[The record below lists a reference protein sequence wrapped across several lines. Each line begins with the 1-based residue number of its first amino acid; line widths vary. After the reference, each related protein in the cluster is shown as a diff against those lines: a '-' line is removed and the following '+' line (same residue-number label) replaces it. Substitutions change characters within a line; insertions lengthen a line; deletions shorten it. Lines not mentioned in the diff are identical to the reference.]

1 MASLFKLMT
10 MNKTFSFIIPIYN
23 RPEEMKELLDSLCNQ
38 DTDVF
43 EVVVVED
50 GSTNTSEKVVAS
62 FKDRLSISYFFKAN
76 SGPGA
81 SRNFGMKR
89 AKGNYFIILDSDCV
103 LPSGYLSAVE
113 SYLAH
118 HKVDFFGGPDAADN
132 SFSIL
137 QKAINFTMTSFLT
150 TAGIRGSAKAMQKF
164 EPRSFNMGISKEAF
178 LSSGGFGRI
187 HPGEDPD
194 LSIRLWELGYVSSF
208 IEKAFVFHKR
218 RISWRLFFKQVH
230 AFGSVRPILMKQYPK
245 YAKPIFWLPTLFVLF
260 ILLGVIL
267 GLLGFKWP
275 LILLGGYFGLLFVSA
290 LIKEVSFFVALSVV
304 PAFFIQMFAYGWG
317 FLKTK
322 IRLLQSNKPFEEM
335 FPNLYFK
342 KGDE

>member
-1 MASLFKLMT
+1 MASLFKVMT

-23 RPEEMKELLDSLCNQ
+23 RPEEMKELLESLCDQ

-43 EVVVVED
+43 EVVVIED
-50 GSTNTSEKVVAS
+50 GSTNTSEKIVAS
-62 FKDRLSISYFFKAN
+62 FNDRLPVSYFFKTN

-103 LPSGYLSAVE
+103 LPPGYLSAVK
-113 SYLAH
+113 SFLASH
-118 HKVDFFGGPDAADN
+118 EVDFFGGPDAADN
-132 SFSIL
+132 SFSTL

-150 TAGIRGSAKAMQKF
+150 TAGIRGSAKAIQKF

-178 LSSGGFGRI
+178 LSSGGYGRI

-245 YAKPIFWLPTLFVLF
+245 YSKPTFWLPTLFMLF
-260 ILLGVIL
+260 LLLGVTL

-275 LILLGGYFGLLFVSA
+275 LILLAVYFGLLFISA
-290 LIKEVSFFVALSVV
+290 LIKEGSFFVALSVI
-304 PAFFIQMFAYGWG
+304 PAFFIQMLAYGWG

-322 IRLLQSNKPFEEM
+322 FRLYLSNKPIEEM